1 MPSKRQV
8 ILYIV
13 AAIAVLVMFIL
24 LAQDEGYQAM
34 MEDVGQDLE
43 ERPLPQTPG
52 EFLDTQTPE
61 QARLLVAAALVWFG
75 GGFAIAVW
83 QIRKAGHSWG
93 YSLNPLN
100 FSNRNYE
107 NKAWYI
113 FAVLTAI
120 AIFLISEALPLS
132 PIR

>member
-24 LAQDEGYQAM
+24 LGQDEGYQAM

-43 ERPLPQTPG
+43 ERPLPRTPG

-75 GGFAIAVW
+75 GGFALAVW

-120 AIFLISEALPLS
+120 AIALVMQAMPLS